1 MAEQY
6 CRGRYD
12 FAKLNLNLNFKLV
25 LFSVDTTTYTHPTF
39 HPPTHRESGEVEQ
52 DHNYFNL
59 ARQVQDKLL
68 DQTALSLYKY
78 RVKVFTLR
86 LLYYL

>member
-25 LFSVDTTTYTHPTF
+25 LFSVDTTTYTHPLT
-39 HPPTHRESGEVEQ
+39 GKV
-52 DHNYFNL
+52 
-59 ARQVQDKLL
+59 
-68 DQTALSLYKY
+68 
-78 RVKVFTLR
+78 VKWNKTTSISI
-86 LLYYL
+86 